1 MSEFISASGL
11 GGAMVGAGGIS
22 MGGGARCSVIII
34 ISIIYCDGLGL
45 VTMNYLRLGCIHP
58 LP

>member
-22 MGGGARCSVIII
+22 MGGG
-34 ISIIYCDGLGL
+34 LGVL
-45 VTMNYLRLGCIHP
+45 
-58 LP
+58 